1 MYQKELKGIMKIST
15 LLKTTAI
22 IMSILLI
29 LSGWSLFSLIGDMK
43 KQTDALKMDKE
54 LEVLATQLQ
63 GASDYLTNEVR
74 AYTQFGEQKYY
85 DNYWKEV
92 NETKTRNMVVE
103 RLQELKVPNELLD
116 LIELAQANSNNLIKL
131 EEQAMEAV
139 ANNDLAHARELVYGT
154 DYQSGKEIIAQ
165 PLNEF
170 RTQLQEWTAS
180 KIIETEN
187 TVSNKTMILI
197 TSILLVGL
205 AIMLTFILL
214 SIKLKPLGALTE
226 SAKQL
231 ALGNLKFNSL
241 PVRSKDE
248 VATLTKSFNSMSS
261 QLREVL
267 LTVNKASENLAASSE
282 ELSASTEQTNFVTQQ
297 VNKAIEEVV
306 NGTSKQSQ
314 HIEESTIA
322 IKEVLQGIQVIA
334 DSTSAVAASSED
346 TTLKSHLGEENINKA
361 ISQMKTIEGTVKET
375 AESVLMLSV
384 RSKEIEEII
393 TTITNISGQT
403 NLLALNAAIEA
414 ARAGEN
420 GKGFAVVADE
430 VKKLAEESSRS
441 AQQITDIIQSIQKD
455 TLTAVNQMNEV
466 TKNVLTG
473 VTIIQ
478 HTGNSF
484 AEILESAGDVSGKI
498 QEISAVSAQIATSTE
513 QVVNSF
519 NTVNLI
525 AKNTTT
531 QTSNVSASAEEQLAT
546 MDEIASSTEALTQ
559 LALELNDQLTK
570 FQL

>member
-1 MYQKELKGIMKIST
+1 MKIST

-43 KQTDALKMDKE
+43 EQTDALKMDKE

-139 ANNDLAHARELVYGT
+139 ANNDLARARELVYGT

-297 VNKAIEEVV
+297 VNKAIEEVA

-314 HIEESTIA
+314 YIEESTIA

>member
-1 MYQKELKGIMKIST
+1 MKIST

-43 KQTDALKMDKE
+43 EQTDALKMDKE

>member
-1 MYQKELKGIMKIST
+1 MKIST

-43 KQTDALKMDKE
+43 EQTDALKMDKE

-180 KIIETEN
+180 KIIATEN

-297 VNKAIEEVV
+297 VNKAIEEVA

>member
-1 MYQKELKGIMKIST
+1 MKIST

-43 KQTDALKMDKE
+43 EQTDALKMDKE

-314 HIEESTIA
+314 HIQESTIA

>member
-1 MYQKELKGIMKIST
+1 MKIST

-43 KQTDALKMDKE
+43 EQTDALKMDKE

-180 KIIETEN
+180 KIIATEN

-297 VNKAIEEVV
+297 VNKAIEEVA

-375 AESVLMLSV
+375 AESVQMLSV

>member
-43 KQTDALKMDKE
+43 EQTDALKMDKE

>member
-1 MYQKELKGIMKIST
+1 MKIST

-297 VNKAIEEVV
+297 VNKAIEEVA

>member
-1 MYQKELKGIMKIST
+1 MKIST